1 MQKQTLVSSI
11 VASALFMEF
20 LDQTVITTAIPVI
33 AGDMGISPI
42 DLKLGLTSYYLGLVL
57 VTPASGWIG
66 ERFGAQRVF
75 LAAVLLFT
83 LGSISCGLSNSL
95 SALVVSR
102 FVQGLGG
109 AMMVPVGRLIVLRSV
124 SRSEMV
130 NALTWLTLPAVFGP
144 MLGPVIGG
152 FVTTY
157 FHWRLIFWIN
167 APIGIIGLALAIFY
181 LPDTPRQ
188 PDRGFDRAGYGLV
201 AAGLAL
207 VVVGATLM
215 GMGAVSLSLGLAAC
229 VLGIGLLA
237 LYVRHARRT
246 ANPLLDLGLFR
257 LPTFRASFYGGLP
270 FRMANGASP
279 FLMPLFF
286 QLGFG
291 FNAFQSGAFV
301 FLSGLGAII
310 MKSTTGPLLRRFGF
324 RNILVSNGILNA
336 ATLAAIAAIT
346 TTTPTAAIALF
357 LLILGFF
364 RSLQYSSISAL
375 SFAEVE
381 PAQMASATSI
391 TSIVQPLS
399 NSLGVSFGALIL
411 ELVIHGRGGGA
422 QPMATDFAPAF
433 LAVGVICVTSV
444 FFFNRLSRNA
454 GAEMTGHNLPA
465 PRAAE

>member
-1 MQKQTLVSSI
+1 MKKQALVSLI

-33 AGDMGISPI
+33 AGDIGISPI

-66 ERFGAQRVF
+66 DRFGAQRVF
-75 LAAVLLFT
+75 LMAVLLFT
-83 LGSISCGLSNSL
+83 LGSMSCGLSNSL
-95 SALVVSR
+95 PALVVSR

-157 FHWRLIFWIN
+157 FHWRWIFWIN
-167 APIGIIGLALAIFY
+167 APIGLIGVALAIFY

-188 PDRGFDRAGYGLV
+188 PDRGFDKTGYGLT
-201 AAGLAL
+201 ASGLAL
-207 VVVGATLM
+207 LVVGATFM
-215 GMGAVSLSLGLAAC
+215 GMGAVSLGLGVAAC
-229 VLGIGLLA
+229 TLGIGLLA
-237 LYVRHARRT
+237 LYVRHARQA
-246 ANPLLDLGLFR
+246 ANPLLDLGLFS

-270 FRMANGASP
+270 FRIANGASP
-279 FLMPLFF
+279 FLMPMFF

-291 FNAFQSGAFV
+291 FNAFQSGILV
-301 FLSGLGAII
+301 FISGLGAIV

-324 RNILVSNGILNA
+324 RNILVSNGILSA
-336 ATLAAIAAIT
+336 ASLAALAAIT
-346 TTTPTAAIALF
+346 TATPTVAISLF
-357 LLILGFF
+357 LLIMGFF
-364 RSLQYSSISAL
+364 RSLQYSSITAL
-375 SFAEVE
+375 SFAEVDS
-381 PAQMASATSI
+381 PQMSSATSI

-399 NSLGVSFGALIL
+399 SSIGVSIGALVL
-411 ELVIHGRGGGA
+411 ELVMHSRSGGTNPTA
-422 QPMATDFAPAF
+422 VDFAPAF
-433 LAVGVICVTSV
+433 LAIGLIGIASV
-444 FFFNRLSRNA
+444 FFFNRLPRNA
-454 GAEMTGHNLPA
+454 GAEMTGH
-465 PRAAE
+465 R

>member
-1 MQKQTLVSSI
+1 MKKQTLVSLI

-33 AGDMGISPI
+33 AGDIGISPI

-66 ERFGAQRVF
+66 DRFGAQRVF
-75 LAAVLLFT
+75 LMAVLLFT
-83 LGSISCGLSNSL
+83 LGSMSCGLSNSL
-95 SALVVSR
+95 PALVGSR

-144 MLGPVIGG
+144 MIGPVIGG
-152 FVTTY
+152 FITTY
-157 FHWRLIFWIN
+157 FNWRLIFWIN
-167 APIGIIGLALAIFY
+167 VPIGIIGLALAIIY

-188 PDRGFDRAGYGLV
+188 PDRGFDRVGYGLT
-201 AAGLAL
+201 AAGLAMI
-207 VVVGATLM
+207 VVGATFM
-215 GMGAVSLSLGLAAC
+215 GMGAVSLGLGIAAC
-229 VLGIGLLA
+229 ALGIGLLA
-237 LYVRHARRT
+237 LYVRHAGRT

-270 FRMANGASP
+270 FRIANGASP

-291 FNAFQSGAFV
+291 FNAFQSGLLV

-310 MKSTTGPLLRRFGF
+310 MKSTTAPMLRRFGF
-324 RNILVSNGILNA
+324 RNVLVSNGILNA
-336 ATLAAIAAIT
+336 ATLAALAAIT
-346 TTTPTAAIALF
+346 TTTPTAAISLF
-357 LLILGFF
+357 LLLLGFF
-364 RSLQYSSISAL
+364 RSLQYSSLTAL

-381 PAQMASATSI
+381 QTQMSSATSI
-391 TSIVQPLS
+391 TSIAQPLA
-399 NSLGVSFGALIL
+399 NSLGVSVGALIL
-411 ELVIHGRGGGA
+411 ELVIHGRSGSN
-422 QPMATDFAPAF
+422 QPVATDFAPAF
-433 LAVGVICVTSV
+433 LAIGVICVTSV
-444 FFFNRLSRNA
+444 YFFNRLARNA
-454 GAEMTGHNLPA
+454 GAEMTGHNMPA